1 MQRQV
6 LNEAENDMKD
16 IIEVFHE
23 IAVVKRF
30 KTPIFVTEGAK
41 FPPLDAAGVNVTPLQ
56 LEFVNLKKDYSDYN
70 ELQEAAKD
78 FEILKFPN
86 R

>member
-1 MQRQV
+1 MQRQG
-6 LNEAENDMKD
+6 LNKAENDMKD

-41 FPPLDAAGVNVTPLQ
+41 FPPLDAAGVNKTSLQ
-56 LEFVNLKKDYSDYN
+56 LEFVNLKNITPIITSYKK
-70 ELQEAAKD
+70 QQKT
-78 FEILKFPN
+78 LKY
-86 R
+86 